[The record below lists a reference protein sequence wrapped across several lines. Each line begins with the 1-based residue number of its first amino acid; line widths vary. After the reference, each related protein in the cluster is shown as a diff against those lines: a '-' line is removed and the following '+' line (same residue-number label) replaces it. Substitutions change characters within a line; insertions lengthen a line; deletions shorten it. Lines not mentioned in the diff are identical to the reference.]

1 MKFLPKNPDIAVTHQ
16 ANLGPSFGRAISL
29 CKDHEQ
35 DMLRGKCFTGPADPA
50 GYDVTIDD
58 QGNNILT
65 NDGARQEGHEKFFT
79 LLDLEV
85 HLLTPLR

>member
-1 MKFLPKNPDIAVTHQ
+1 
-16 ANLGPSFGRAISL
+16 
-29 CKDHEQ
+29 
-35 DMLRGKCFTGPADPA
+35 MLRGKCFTGPADPA

-65 NDGARQEGHEKFFT
+65 KDGARQEGHEKFFT